1 MFLMTDLLGSQF
13 LARFR
18 GKLRGLRRSSL
29 RLGAFGRR
37 SSLWS
42 RCDLWCRSALYGL
55 GKGDTLGKGH
65 QSRHVQTQ
73 KQSKDG

>member
-18 GKLRGLRRSSL
+18 GKLGGLRRSSL
-29 RLGAFGRR
+29 RLRVLGRR

-42 RCDLWCRSALYGL
+42 RGGLWCRSAVDGL
-55 GKGDTLGKGH
+55 SKGYTLRKGH
-65 QSRHVQTQ
+65 ESR
-73 KQSKDG
+73 